1 MPVRDRMS
9 HSWLWGLAS
18 LALVLGTPLAL
29 MASPPSA
36 QRASTNVARVVT
48 PPFSD
53 VDLSIAQPSPDGWV
67 VPRRDGTRAVLT
79 IDDELQSY
87 LRSLFNRYEVPTGAV
102 VAIEPKSGRV
112 LAYVGYE
119 AAKGDSPS
127 VLTDPDPPA
136 ASVFKLVTTSALLD
150 AGVKS
155 TTSVC
160 YGGGMRN
167 LVQADLIDNP
177 KRDQWCATLAEA
189 LGYSINAIFAKLADR
204 YVSEDRM
211 ARYVSAFGFGQH
223 LPFDLPT
230 EPSPVDVPDS
240 RLERARMAAGFW
252 HSQLS
257 PLHAALLA
265 STIANDGQMP
275 YAAIVDRIETRTGET
290 LYEHTP
296 RTFRQVLPRHT
307 ARAAGEMMTRTVTH
321 GTAKKAFW
329 DSKGRP
335 FLPGIEVAGKTGTLS
350 RYNPQRTYNWWV
362 GYAPVDDPKIA
373 VAALVVNDPKWRI
386 KASYVAREALRKYL
400 IR

>member
-1 MPVRDRMS
+1 MPVRDRKS
-9 HSWLWGLAS
+9 HSWLWGLCS
-18 LALVLGTPLAL
+18 LALVLGTPLAIN
-29 MASPPSA
+29 ASPPSA
-36 QRASTNVARVVT
+36 QRASTHVARVVT
-48 PPFSD
+48 PPFAD
-53 VDLSIAQPSPDGWV
+53 IDLTQVQPAPDGWI

-79 IDDELQSY
+79 VDDKLQSY
-87 LRSLFNRYEVPTGAV
+87 IQSLFSRYEVPTGGL
-102 VAIEPKSGRV
+102 VAIDPKSGRV

-119 AAKGDSPS
+119 AAKGVSPS
-127 VLTDPDPPA
+127 VVTDPGAPA
-136 ASVFKLVTTSALLD
+136 ASVFKIITTSALLD
-150 AGVKS
+150 AGVKDS
-155 TTSVC
+155 TSVC

-167 LVQADLIDNP
+167 LVQADLVDDP
-177 KRDQWCATLAEA
+177 KRDRWCATLADA

-204 YVSEDRM
+204 YIDQDRM
-211 ARYVSAFGFGQH
+211 ARYVSAFGFGQR

-230 EPSPVDVPDS
+230 DPSPVDVPDS

-257 PLHAALLA
+257 PLHGALLA
-265 STIANDGQMP
+265 STIANDGKMP

-296 RTFRQVLPRHT
+296 RIFRQVLPRHT
-307 ARAAGEMMTRTVTH
+307 ARTEGEMMTRTVTH

-329 DSKGRP
+329 DPRGRP

-350 RYNPQRTYNWWV
+350 RYNPHRTYNWWV
-362 GYAPVDDPKIA
+362 GYAPVDDPQIA

-386 KASYVAREALRKYL
+386 KASYVAREALRNYL